1 MQHAVSHQ
9 DEGALRVMA
18 ISAYLPD
25 FHANLVMHRNIMQ
38 SSEQAGASSARLD
51 KIRERRRLPLVQNI
65 GTLAVML
72 ATLLVEGEE
81 WLSAVT
87 KTEACLNEI
96 FRLIGTPSFIDIL
109 VDFYHELEVT
119 KLWYRSNR
127 EDHPHSFRSQVQR
140 KRSPL
145 YMQASMGVLRTDHSP
160 VFKDHMDAFANLL
173 DHLIISCTKPDEEQL
188 FKFLLEVKILLDSIV
203 EFVG

>member
-1 MQHAVSHQ
+1 
-9 DEGALRVMA
+9 
-18 ISAYLPD
+18 
-25 FHANLVMHRNIMQ
+25 MQ

-51 KIRERRRLPLVQNI
+51 KIQERRRLPLVQNI

-145 YMQASMGVLRTDHSP
+145 YMQASMGG
-160 VFKDHMDAFANLL
+160 AQN
-173 DHLIISCTKPDEEQL
+173 
-188 FKFLLEVKILLDSIV
+188 
-203 EFVG
+203 